1 MNEIQQLE
9 NAIKALETQ
18 RAVLGDAIVNI
29 TLEPLRQKLEVL
41 KKAQQESIAN
51 GERKLVTVMFAD
63 LSGFTALSEKLDP
76 ESVRE
81 IMNACFDALV
91 PIVEKY
97 GGVIDKFIGDEIMAL
112 FGAPVAKENDAE
124 RALRASL
131 EMMARLEEFNRER
144 ETKLGM
150 HFGIN
155 TGLVVAGGLGS
166 EGRQQ
171 YSVMGD
177 AVNLAA
183 RLEGASE
190 SGEIYVG
197 PTTYKLTNPF
207 FEFEKLS
214 PMSLKG
220 KSEPVQIYLLK
231 GLKKQI
237 TRERGIEGLFSPL
250 VGRDKELFVFERFFK
265 NQNDVKGGVLAVSGE
280 AGLGKSRLVSE
291 VKGRF
296 LEQLQ
301 WFEGRALSHMES
313 VSYAMVNSLL
323 DAILGVDRDISA
335 QALSDILEEYL
346 KKTFP
351 KDSHFLLPY
360 LSRLRGLPPKPEF
373 EQTFKDVL
381 PTAIRTRM
389 HQAFE
394 TLVVDMASQGPLV
407 LVWEDLHW
415 ADASSLGLLEHLVPL
430 SQKLPLFILLIS
442 RNQEN
447 IAAWMEQMEQKG
459 LSIQRLEI
467 VPLSQSQSTEL
478 VQNLLRIENLPQT
491 TLEIILSKSEGNP
504 FFLEELL
511 RSLIESGMVIMESG
525 IVKASEKITDFQVP
539 DTLQGIIAAR
549 LDRLPL
555 ESKRTLQNA
564 SVIGRIFQES
574 VLKLNIDRESA
585 SLDLHRTLNEL
596 QHKTLIRNRESAEYI
611 FKHAIT
617 HDVTYN
623 SLLISRRKTLHL
635 LTAESIEAI
644 FPDQLEELAPNLGF
658 HFAHGGNP
666 QKAAAYFL
674 QAAEKAERNYAN
686 REALNFYRQAIG
698 QIEKQGETF
707 QKEQLRTYYE
717 KVGSVHSLL
726 GHTAEALEAFDQALS
741 NIGFEDRITQA
752 RITRMKGLAF
762 NAARNT
768 PQMMEKYFQA
778 AALLGDYESSKDK
791 AWTEEW
797 LNLKLDLAW
806 ALYIEN
812 KVPEL
817 DGLVEKISPVIELHG
832 SLPQKNRLYGTLFL
846 LDLRRY
852 RYYMLPDA
860 TIDRLYLQLET
871 AKQIGNKAL
880 IGRAMVYSGFAR
892 MWRNE
897 HELAEKIFLE
907 SFPDIEHVGDMDSL
921 MIGKCYIALAARKKG
936 DLQKAESYA
945 LASLDLAQAV
955 NNQFYIGNS
964 LGMLGWTAWKNGDRE
979 KARSY
984 LESAKEAFSKFP
996 APNPI
1001 EFVYKGPM
1009 MGMAVEDGDWE
1020 NAVAYSKFFLNPNQ
1034 QQMPDGAYVQIE
1046 KAITSWESRDL
1057 VATKEAFQKLIEL
1070 LEKAETG
1077 YV

>member
-18 RAVLGDAIVNI
+18 RAVLGDAIVNV
-29 TLEPLRQKLEVL
+29 TLEPLRHKLEAL
-41 KKAQQESIAN
+41 KKAQQQSISN
-51 GERKLVTVMFAD
+51 DERKLVTVMFAD

-81 IMNACFDALV
+81 IMNGCFDALV
-91 PIVEKY
+91 PIIEKY

-131 EMMARLEEFNRER
+131 EMMARLEQFNLEKG
-144 ETKLGM
+144 TKLGM

-214 PMSLKG
+214 PLPLKG

-231 GLKKQI
+231 GLKKHV

-250 VGRDKELFVFERFFK
+250 VGRDKELGVIEHFFK
-265 NQNDVKGGVLAVSGE
+265 NQNDGKGGILAVSGE
-280 AGLGKSRLVSE
+280 AGLGKSRLVAE
-291 VKGRF
+291 IKQRF
-296 LEQLQ
+296 SGQLQ

-323 DAILGVDRDISA
+323 DNILGVDRDISA
-335 QALSDILEEYL
+335 PALSGILEKYL
-346 KKTFP
+346 KENFRE
-351 KDSHFLLPY
+351 DLDFLFPY
-360 LSRLRGLPPKPEF
+360 LSRLRGLQPKPEF
-373 EQTFKDVL
+373 EQIFKDVL
-381 PTAIRTRM
+381 PTAIRMRM

-394 TLVVDMASQGPLV
+394 KLVLDLASRGPLV

-415 ADASSLGLLEHLVPL
+415 ADASSLGLLDHLVPL
-430 SQKLPLFILLIS
+430 SKKLPLFILLIS

-447 IAAWMEQMEQKG
+447 IAAWMEAMEQKG
-459 LSIQRLEI
+459 LFIHRLEL
-467 VPLSQSQSTEL
+467 VPLSQSESTEL

-491 TLEIILSKSEGNP
+491 TLEMILSKSEGNP

-574 VLKLNIDRESA
+574 VLKLNIDRESS

-644 FPDQLEELAPNLGF
+644 FADQLEELAPNLGF

-698 QIEKQGETF
+698 QMEKMAESV
-707 QKEQLRTYYE
+707 QKEKLRTYYE
-717 KVGSVHSLL
+717 KVGGVHSLL
-726 GHTAEALEAFDQALS
+726 GNTAEALEAFDQALA
-741 NIGFEDRITQA
+741 NARVEDRISQA

-762 NAARNT
+762 SAARNT
-768 PQMMEKYFQA
+768 PLMMEKYLNA
-778 AALLGDYESSKDK
+778 AALLGDYK
-791 AWTEEW
+791 ASRENAWIDEW

-812 KVPEL
+812 KVQEL
-817 DGLVEKISPVIELHG
+817 DGLIENISPVIESQG

-846 LDLRRY
+846 LDLRKY

-860 TIDRLYLQLET
+860 TIDRLQLQLET
-871 AKQIGNKAL
+871 AKQMGNKAL
-880 IGRAMVYSGFAR
+880 IGRAMVYTGFAR

-897 HELAEKIFLE
+897 HDLAEKIFLD

-921 MIGKCYIALAARKKG
+921 MIGKCYIAVAARKKG
-936 DLQKAESYA
+936 DLQKAERYA
-945 LASLDLAQAV
+945 VASLDLAQSIR
-955 NNQFYIGNS
+955 NQFYIGNS
-964 LGMLGWTAWKNGDRE
+964 LGMLAWTAWKNGDRE
-979 KARSY
+979 KAHSY

-1020 NAVAYSKFFLNPNQ
+1020 NAVAYSKVFLNPNQ
-1034 QQMPDGAYVQIE
+1034 QRMPDAAYKQIE
-1046 KAITSWESRDL
+1046 QAITCWESVDL
-1057 VATKEAFQKLIEL
+1057 AATKEAFQKLFEL
-1070 LEKAETG
+1070 LQQTETG